1 MHMHGVM
8 ELQASSYRD
17 GTIFFSILF
26 FIVKCVIIYVKYLI
40 KFGTKYV

>member
-1 MHMHGVM
+1 MYLCICM

-26 FIVKCVIIYVKYLI
+26 FILKCFIIYVKYLM